1 MTGFFVT
8 AAGTEIGK
16 TFVTCSLLRQLRAA
30 GHACHALKPIVSG
43 FCAGDQSDPA
53 QLLIAIGERPTPER
67 IAEIS
72 PWRYEDPLSPDMAA
86 ARAGRPI
93 DFDALVAFCE
103 KDEPSGLR
111 FIEGVGGVMAPIT
124 ENRTVRDWISALGFP
139 SLLVV
144 GSYLGALS
152 HALTA
157 AAAITSANVP
167 LCGIV
172 VNQSVEEPVPTRE
185 SAAALARFVP
195 GVPIIVMPRLSVASA
210 ASAPDLLPL
219 ITPSLGRDVT
229 RPSRS

>member
-16 TFVTCSLLRQLRAA
+16 TFVTCALLRQLHAA
-30 GHACHALKPIVSG
+30 GQSCHALKPIVSG
-43 FCAGDQSDPA
+43 FKADDQSDPA
-53 QLLIAIGERPTPER
+53 QLLIASGERPTPER

-72 PWRYEDPLSPDMAA
+72 PWRYVDPLSPDMAA

-93 DFDALVAFCE
+93 DFEALVAFCE
-103 KDEPSGLR
+103 RDEPRGLR
-111 FIEGVGGVMAPIT
+111 FVEGVGGVMAPIT
-124 ENRTVRDWISALGFP
+124 EDRTVRDWAAALGFP
-139 SLLVV
+139 AVLVV

-172 VNQSVEEPVPTRE
+172 VNQSVEEPVPTWE
-185 SAAALARFVP
+185 SAAALARFMP
-195 GVPIIVMPRLSVASA
+195 GVPIVVMPRLAVADA
-210 ASAPDLLPL
+210 AATADLLPL
-219 ITPSLGRDVT
+219 ITPYLGRALT
-229 RPSRS
+229 RPPSS